1 MILTVVKISLLRL
14 WHSKSELLLTFVV
27 PVIFFSIFALIFG
40 SRERSGNASSVKI
53 TIVDQV
59 GTESSRAIIDWV
71 CKQEALRFFGE
82 SSKEVSRDDFEA
94 VPATVASRM
103 VQHGDVSTAIVLKA
117 KPEQAKDSK
126 ESTTIA
132 ESNFSATVLTDSSD
146 QIASKIVIALVQQAM
161 IHCQIEDAKR
171 AQSKLSQQT
180 VPPNPAVSSATALSN
195 VPGEQVRS
203 AVELASAR
211 NLDGAAAEKKSPA
224 AMPGVS
230 ANISDKPNVSDAPT
244 QPANAPVQPAN
255 AIESVVLSQP
265 VLPSFSLPSIE
276 VTDVVGGKKKN
287 PIVAMYAAG
296 IAVMFLLFSVTG
308 GGGSLLE
315 EKENSTLERLLA
327 SQLTMD
333 QLLMGK
339 WLYLTLLGFVQITVM
354 FLWGQFVFGVELT
367 QHLDGF
373 ILMTLV
379 TAGAASSF
387 ALLLATLCGS
397 RSQLNWISIVLVL
410 GMSALGGS
418 MVPRYLMSERIQE
431 LGLFTFNAWAL
442 DGYNKVFWRDLPV
455 EELWPQLA
463 VLTLCG
469 LAFIVAARL
478 GARRWERI

>member
-1 MILTVVKISLLRL
+1 LK
-14 WHSKSELLLTFVV
+14 
-27 PVIFFSIFALIFG
+27 FF
-40 SRERSGNASSVKI
+40 
-53 TIVDQV
+53 D
-59 GTESSRAIIDWV
+59 
-71 CKQEALRFFGE
+71 E
-82 SSKEVSRDDFEA
+82 SSKEVSRDEFETVSA
-94 VPATVASRM
+94 NVASRM
-103 VQHGDVSTAIVLKA
+103 VQHGDVSTAIVLKKSSEQTKDA
-117 KPEQAKDSK
+117 KENSTSK
-126 ESTTIA
+126 

-161 IHCQIEDAKR
+161 IHCQIEEAKR
-171 AQSKLSQQT
+171 TQSKLSQQAAIAI
-180 VPPNPAVSSATALSN
+180 PAVGSGV
-195 VPGEQVRS
+195 VPKSIPDDRVR
-203 AVELASAR
+203 ADVELALAR
-211 NLDGAAAEKKSPA
+211 KLDGSVEGNQSSTPL
-224 AMPGVS
+224 PGASV
-230 ANISDKPNVSDAPT
+230 NISDRPSVSNSA
-244 QPANAPVQPAN
+244 VQPAS
-255 AIESVVLSQP
+255 AIESAPIAQP
-265 VLPSFSLPSIE
+265 TLPGFSLPSIE

-339 WLYLTLLGFVQITVM
+339 WLYLTLLGSLQITVM
-354 FLWGQFVFGVELT
+354 FLWGQFVFGVELI

-379 TAGAASSF
+379 TSGAASSF

-455 EELWPQLA
+455 EELWPQLS

-469 LAFIVAARL
+469 LAFIIAARL

>member
-1 MILTVVKISLLRL
+1 ALK
-14 WHSKSELLLTFVV
+14 
-27 PVIFFSIFALIFG
+27 FF
-40 SRERSGNASSVKI
+40 
-53 TIVDQV
+53 D
-59 GTESSRAIIDWV
+59 
-71 CKQEALRFFGE
+71 E
-82 SSKEVSRDDFEA
+82 SSKEVSRDEFETVSA
-94 VPATVASRM
+94 NVASRM
-103 VQHGDVSTAIVLKA
+103 VQHGDVSTAIVLKKSSEQTKDA
-117 KPEQAKDSK
+117 KENSTSK
-126 ESTTIA
+126 

-161 IHCQIEDAKR
+161 IHCQIEEAKR
-171 AQSKLSQQT
+171 TQSKLSQQAAIAI
-180 VPPNPAVSSATALSN
+180 PAVGSGV
-195 VPGEQVRS
+195 VPKSIPDDRVR
-203 AVELASAR
+203 ADVELALAR
-211 NLDGAAAEKKSPA
+211 KLDGSVEGNQSSTPL
-224 AMPGVS
+224 PGASV
-230 ANISDKPNVSDAPT
+230 NISDRPSVSNSA
-244 QPANAPVQPAN
+244 VQPAS
-255 AIESVVLSQP
+255 AIESAPIAQP
-265 VLPSFSLPSIE
+265 TLPGFSLPSIE

-339 WLYLTLLGFVQITVM
+339 WLYLTLLGSLQITVM
-354 FLWGQFVFGVELT
+354 FLWGQFVFGVELI

-379 TAGAASSF
+379 TSGAASSF

-455 EELWPQLA
+455 EELWPQLS

-469 LAFIVAARL
+469 LAFIIAARL

>member
-40 SRERSGNASSVKI
+40 SRERSGNASSVKV

-59 GTESSRAIIDWV
+59 GNESSRAIIDWLR
-71 CKQEALRFFGE
+71 KQEALRFFGE
-82 SSKEVSRDDFEA
+82 SSKEVSRDEFEA
-94 VPATVASRM
+94 VPANVASRM
-103 VQHGDVSTAIVLKA
+103 VQHGDVSTAIVLK
-117 KPEQAKDSK
+117 KTPEENKEPKERMTATESK
-126 ESTTIA
+126 
-132 ESNFSATVLTDSSD
+132 FSATVLTDSSD

-171 AQSKLSQQT
+171 AQSKLSQQ
-180 VPPNPAVSSATALSN
+180 AALSN
-195 VPGEQVRS
+195 HTVNSAMDLGNGTGEQVRS

-211 NLDGAAAEKKSPA
+211 NLDGATAENKASLPTL
-224 AMPGVS
+224 GVS
-230 ANISDKPNVSDAPT
+230 ASISDKPNISDAPV
-244 QPANAPVQPAN
+244 QSASSSVQPAN
-255 AIESVVLSQP
+255 AIENAVLSQP
-265 VLPSFSLPSIE
+265 MLPSFSLPSIE

-315 EKENSTLERLLA
+315 EKESSTLERLLA

-354 FLWGQFVFGVELT
+354 FLWGQLVFGVELT

-469 LAFIVAARL
+469 LAFIIAARL

>member
-1 MILTVVKISLLRL
+1 
-14 WHSKSELLLTFVV
+14 
-27 PVIFFSIFALIFG
+27 
-40 SRERSGNASSVKI
+40 
-53 TIVDQV
+53 
-59 GTESSRAIIDWV
+59 
-71 CKQEALRFFGE
+71 
-82 SSKEVSRDDFEA
+82 
-94 VPATVASRM
+94 
-103 VQHGDVSTAIVLKA
+103 
-117 KPEQAKDSK
+117 
-126 ESTTIA
+126 
-132 ESNFSATVLTDSSD
+132 
-146 QIASKIVIALVQQAM
+146 
-161 IHCQIEDAKR
+161 
-171 AQSKLSQQT
+171 
-180 VPPNPAVSSATALSN
+180 
-195 VPGEQVRS
+195 
-203 AVELASAR
+203 
-211 NLDGAAAEKKSPA
+211 
-224 AMPGVS
+224 
-230 ANISDKPNVSDAPT
+230 
-244 QPANAPVQPAN
+244 
-255 AIESVVLSQP
+255 
-265 VLPSFSLPSIE
+265 
-276 VTDVVGGKKKN
+276 
-287 PIVAMYAAG
+287 
-296 IAVMFLLFSVTG
+296 
-308 GGGSLLE
+308 
-315 EKENSTLERLLA
+315 
-327 SQLTMD
+327 MD

>member
-59 GTESSRAIIDWV
+59 GNESSRAIIDWLR
-71 CKQEALRFFGE
+71 KKEALRFFGE
-82 SSKEVSRDDFEA
+82 SSKEVLREDFET
-94 VPATVASRM
+94 VPANVASRM

-117 KPEQAKDSK
+117 TRDQTDETKENKP
-126 ESTTIA
+126 STNTQ
-132 ESNFSATVLTDSSD
+132 FSATVLTDSSD

-171 AQSKLSQQT
+171 AQGKMSQQPSLSHSE
-180 VPPNPAVSSATALSN
+180 VRSATAAESMMSEPSDGF
-195 VPGEQVRS
+195 VK
-203 AVELASAR
+203 LASIQD
-211 NLDGAAAEKKSPA
+211 LDSSNAKGISPGSTEGA
-224 AMPGVS
+224 S
-230 ANISDKPNVSDAPT
+230 AKFSDKTDVS
-244 QPANAPVQPAN
+244 NASVQPAI
-255 AIESVVLSQP
+255 AIENLALSQP
-265 VLPSFSLPSIE
+265 FLPSISLPSIE

-339 WLYLTLLGFVQITVM
+339 WLYLTLLGFIQITVM
-354 FLWGQFVFGVELT
+354 FLWGQFAFGVELT

-431 LGLFTFNAWAL
+431 FGLLTFNAWAL
-442 DGYNKVFWRDLPV
+442 DGYNKVFWRDLAV

-469 LAFIVAARL
+469 LAFIIAARL